1 MRRLEG
7 QHLLVFLQRGFD
19 LNQWRARTRGDDQL
33 GGLIIND
40 AAMRRDVQHVTLHR
54 TTEEGLRIATGD
66 AQRRLA
72 RARFAR
78 LPRVLA
84 FTFILLFSHPLPLPP
99 PPPSPHPPPPFP
111 VTPGPPARGLL

>member
-54 TTEEGLRIATGD
+54 TTEEGLQITTGD

-72 RARFAR
+72 RERIAR
-78 LPRVLA
+78 LRLELRRKDKKQREKPQ
-84 FTFILLFSHPLPLPP
+84 TQEPHNPKTQ
-99 PPPSPHPPPPFP
+99 PSI
-111 VTPGPPARGLL
+111 AD

>member
-40 AAMRRDVQHVTLHR
+40 AAMRRDVQHVTLRR

-66 AQRRLA
+66 AQRR
-72 RARFAR
+72 RARP
-78 LPRVLA
+78 LPL
-84 FTFILLFSHPLPLPP
+84 FLLFFLFPLPPALPP
-99 PPPSPHPPPPFP
+99 PPPPPPPPLPLLFCSAP
-111 VTPGPPARGLL
+111 RARGLL